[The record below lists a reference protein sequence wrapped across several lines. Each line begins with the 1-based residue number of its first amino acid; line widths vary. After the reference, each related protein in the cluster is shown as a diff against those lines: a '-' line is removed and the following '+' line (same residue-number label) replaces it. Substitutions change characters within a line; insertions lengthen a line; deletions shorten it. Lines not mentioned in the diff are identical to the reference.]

1 MNTISKLLKPTSIA
15 VIGASNKPFRAG
27 EVVMNNLLKGGFQG
41 AIMPV
46 TPKYKA
52 VCGVLAYPS
61 IDQLPITPDIA
72 VLCTNAC
79 RNIEIF
85 QQLAHKKVSAAIV
98 LSSDMHIQNEDK
110 ETIEQQ
116 CLTIA
121 KENNIRVLGANS
133 LGLIL
138 PWLNFN
144 ASFSPVSATKG
155 NIAFVS
161 QSAAVCT
168 TILDWANDKDIGFS
182 AFISIGNGS
191 DVDVAELLDHLC
203 TDSKTAA
210 ILLYIDSIKDARQF
224 MSAARAAS
232 RNRRILVLKG
242 GRTHAGRRAA
252 QRHTGGTETLD
263 IIYDSAIRRTGMLRV
278 KNTHELFAAVET
290 LTHAV
295 PLRGERLGII
305 TNGGGPSIM
314 AVDTLLEQGG
324 KLAELSNKTIETL
337 DSVLPSAWSKNNPID
352 MIGDADKN
360 RYVRSVNALL
370 DSDDVDAILIMHS
383 PSAVAHSVETA
394 QAIIDCVKA
403 HPRHKRFNIL
413 TNWSGEKTAREAR
426 LLFTQAGI
434 PTYRTPESAVVA
446 YMHLVEYRRNQKQ
459 LIETPTN
466 SEQINIKNKQQ
477 AHDWIKAKLTP
488 HSERLSSRPSEAS
501 LPSSSLVLDTHEI
514 TPLLSNYKF
523 TVLETWIAQEP
534 AEAVHIADKIGYPV
548 AVKLRSPDIAHK
560 SDVHGVVLNLRN
572 PSEVQNAAQSILD
585 RTQENYPS
593 AIIHGLLVQAMAS
606 RIGAYEL
613 RVKVKTDATFGPVIM
628 LGEGGS
634 EWDESI
640 DAAVGIL
647 PLNMALARYLIIRA
661 IKGHT
666 IRPQKTSNL
675 DIDLLCDFLVRLSQM
690 VIDNPQIYEL
700 DIHPLLVGH
709 KSLTILDA
717 DLTLKAFS
725 GDPHRRLAIRP
736 YPVELEE
743 FVTLKSGE
751 KVKLRPI
758 LPEDESAHASF
769 INHVSKED
777 LYKRFFT
784 DVGEFNHEAL
794 ANLTQIDFNREIAFV
809 AVTSEGEILGVSR
822 ALINPDNTDAEFAI
836 LIRSDLKGCGLGR
849 ILMTRI
855 IDFCK
860 NKGTKQMSGMT
871 MPTNRGMLTLAQKLG
886 FELDVQFE
894 DGTADM
900 LLILN

>member
-1 MNTISKLLKPTSIA
+1 MA

-52 VCGVLAYPS
+52 VCGVLAYPT
-61 IDQLPITPDIA
+61 IDALPITPDIA
-72 VLCTNAC
+72 ILCTHAS
-79 RNIEIF
+79 RNKDIF
-85 QQLAHKKVSAAIV
+85 QKLADKKVSAAIV
-98 LSSDMHIQNEDK
+98 LSSDMHALGDNGESIED
-110 ETIEQQ
+110 E
-116 CLTIA
+116 CLAIA
-121 KENNIRVLGANS
+121 KKHGIRVLGANS

-138 PWLNFN
+138 PWQNLN
-144 ASFSPVSATKG
+144 ASFSPVKAAKG

-191 DVDVAELLDHLC
+191 DIDVAELLDHLC
-203 TDSKTAA
+203 TDSKTSA
-210 ILLYIDSIKDARQF
+210 ILLYIDSIKDARRF

-242 GRTHAGRRAA
+242 GRTLAGRQAA
-252 QRHTGGTETLD
+252 KRHTGANDTLD

-278 KNTHELFAAVET
+278 RNTHELFAAVET

-314 AVDTLLEQGG
+314 AVDTLLERGG
-324 KLAELSNKTIETL
+324 KLADLSEETIAKL
-337 DSVLPSAWSKNNPID
+337 NSILPASWSHHNPID

-360 RYVRSVNALL
+360 RYVQSVNALL
-370 DSDDVDAILIMHS
+370 DSDDIDALLIMHS
-383 PSAVAHSVETA
+383 PSAIAHSVETA
-394 QAIIDCVKA
+394 KAIIDCVKA

-413 TNWSGEKTAREAR
+413 TNWSGEKTARDAR

-446 YMHLVEYRRNQKQ
+446 YMHLVEYRRNKKQ
-459 LIETPTN
+459 LMETPTN
-466 SEQINIKNKQQ
+466 SEQINIKNKQL
-477 AHDWIKAKLTP
+477 ANDWI
-488 HSERLSSRPSEAS
+488 SSQFQNDKGTYSPIDE
-501 LPSSSLVLDTHEI
+501 PLVLDTHEI
-514 TPLLSNYKF
+514 TPLLANYKF

-534 AEAVHIADKIGYPV
+534 SEVVHIADKIGYPV

-572 PSEVQNAAQSILD
+572 PVEVQTAAQSILD
-585 RTQENYPS
+585 GVQLNYPS
-593 AIIHGLLVQAMAS
+593 ANVQGLLVQAMAS

-640 DAAVGIL
+640 DAAVGML

-661 IKGHT
+661 IKEHT

-690 VIDNPQIYEL
+690 VIDNPQIHDL
-700 DIHPLLVGH
+700 DIHPLLVGTN
-709 KSLTILDA
+709 SLTILDA
-717 DLTLKAFS
+717 DLTLKPYV
-725 GDPHRRLAIRP
+725 GDPHQRLAIRP
-736 YPVELEE
+736 YPIELEE
-743 FVTLKSGE
+743 MVTLKDGE
-751 KVKLRPI
+751 EVKLRPI
-758 LPEDESAHASF
+758 LPEDEPAHASF
-769 INHVSKED
+769 INNVSKED

-809 AVTSEGEILGVSR
+809 AVTHSGDILGVSR
-822 ALINPDNTDAEFAI
+822 AMINPDNTDAEFAI

-849 ILMTRI
+849 ILMTKI

-860 NKGTKQMSGMT
+860 HKGTKQMSGMT